1 MTEPAT
7 RATMSRTMRIAAFR
21 HALNGLRVLVTT
33 QPNARFHSLATVMAL
48 AAGFWFR
55 LSTAEW
61 SALVLAITFVW
72 LVEGLNTAIEFLVD
86 LISPERRQLA
96 GWAKDVAAGAVLL
109 ASIGAV
115 VVGALIFGGH
125 LWAAYAKP

>member
-1 MTEPAT
+1 MH
-7 RATMSRTMRIAAFR
+7 F
-21 HALNGLRVLVTT
+21 GV
-33 QPNARFHSLATVMAL
+33 LATAAAV

-55 LSTAEW
+55 LSPAEW

-86 LISPERRQLA
+86 LVSPEQRQLA

-109 ASIGAV
+109 ASLGAV
-115 VVGALIFGGH
+115 VVGTLIFGGR
-125 LWAAYAKP
+125 LWAACSR